1 MIGEAELGMMK
12 PTAVFINTSRG
23 QAVDEAALAEALAQD
38 GIAAAAIDVFE
49 DEPLATDSP
58 LLALGNKVLLSPH
71 MVSSNLGSGLH
82 PGALWATRSVLTAF
96 DGEVP
101 DNVYNKE
108 VIPRW
113 DERFGGQKLLS
124 AAAE

>member
-1 MIGEAELGMMK
+1 M
-12 PTAVFINTSRG
+12 
-23 QAVDEAALAEALAQD
+23 DEAALAAALARD
-38 GIAAAAIDVFE
+38 GIAAAAVDVFE

-82 PGALWATRSVLTAF
+82 PGALWATRSVLTALG
-96 DGEVP
+96 GEVP

-108 VIPRW
+108 VIGRW
-113 DERFGGQKLLS
+113 DERFGGQRLLS